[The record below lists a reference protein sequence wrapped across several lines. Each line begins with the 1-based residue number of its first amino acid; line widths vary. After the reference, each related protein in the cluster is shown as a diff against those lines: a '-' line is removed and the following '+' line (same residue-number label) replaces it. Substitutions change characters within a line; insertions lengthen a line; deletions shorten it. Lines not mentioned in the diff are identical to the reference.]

1 VISWIKSLFGW
12 RRKSRNREDRWE
24 QIQLYSKQ
32 AEENLEMRFVLLAI
46 CVALLLAPMTFAAR
60 IATAEDLVQAMQKKY
75 AKSWY
80 KTATFVQKTT
90 NIDKDGN
97 KKVETWY
104 EALSVPGSLRIDFTP
119 TKDGNG
125 ILFTNYQIYTFK
137 SGKVDVNRPYVHPL
151 MILGFD
157 IYRLPQAEA
166 MEKLKGLKFDLSIL
180 REDRWQDRPVYVVG
194 AKQGDLH
201 SPQFWIDQ
209 KNLYFVRM
217 IRPSGRDGA
226 QTQETQFN
234 KYQKL
239 GGGWMSPEVIF
250 MVDGKTVTTEEYS
263 ELRANIPLDSKL
275 FDPQFFTSVH
285 WRE

>member
-1 VISWIKSLFGW
+1 
-12 RRKSRNREDRWE
+12 
-24 QIQLYSKQ
+24 
-32 AEENLEMRFVLLAI
+32 MRLIVLLLI
-46 CVALLLAPMTFAAR
+46 TLSFVPTALAKKITTTEGLIQVL
-60 IATAEDLVQAMQKKY
+60 QKRY

-90 NIDKDGN
+90 NIDKDG
-97 KKVETWY
+97 KQKVEIWY

-119 TKDGNG
+119 VKDGNG
-125 ILFTNYQIYTFK
+125 ILFTNGQVYSFK
-137 SGKVDVNRPYVHPL
+137 KGKLENTRPYVHPL

-157 IYRLPQAEA
+157 MYRLPQADVL
-166 MEKLKGLKFDLSIL
+166 EKLKGLKFDLTIF
-180 REDRWQDRPVYVVG
+180 REDTWQGRPVYVVG
-194 AKQGDLH
+194 AKAGDLH

-217 IRPSGRDGA
+217 LRPVGRDGA

-234 KYQKL
+234 KYRKL

-250 MVDGKTVTTEEYS
+250 LVDGKIATTEEYS
-263 ELRANIPLDSKL
+263 ELKANMTLNSKL
-275 FDPQFFTSVH
+275 FDPQFFATMH

>member
-1 VISWIKSLFGW
+1 
-12 RRKSRNREDRWE
+12 
-24 QIQLYSKQ
+24 
-32 AEENLEMRFVLLAI
+32 MRLLVLLL
-46 CVALLLAPMTFAAR
+46 VLLSFAPA
-60 IATAEDLVQAMQKKY
+60 ATAAKINNTEELIQAMQAKY

-97 KKVETWY
+97 PKVETWY
-104 EALSVPGSLRIDFTP
+104 EAMSLPGSLRIDFTP

-125 ILFTNYQIYTFK
+125 ILFTNSQIYVFK
-137 SGKVDVNRPYVHPL
+137 NGKVDGNRPYVHPL

-157 IYRLPQAEA
+157 VYGLPAA
-166 MEKLKGLKFDLSIL
+166 DVIEKLKGLKFDLSIF
-180 REDRWQDRPVYVVG
+180 REDTWQGRPVYVVG
-194 AKQGDLH
+194 AKAGDLH
-201 SPQFWIDQ
+201 SQQFWIDQ
-209 KNLYFVRM
+209 QNLYFVRM
-217 IRPSGRDGA
+217 LRPGGRDGA

-250 MVDGKTVTTEEYS
+250 MVDGKVVTTEEYS
-263 ELRANIPLDSKL
+263 ELKANVPLDPKL
-275 FDPQFFTSVH
+275 FDPQYFATVH

>member
-1 VISWIKSLFGW
+1 M
-12 RRKSRNREDRWE
+12 RKSIALAFLILLVGSSDILAAKITTTE
-24 QIQLYSKQ
+24 QLI
-32 AEENLEMRFVLLAI
+32 
-46 CVALLLAPMTFAAR
+46 
-60 IATAEDLVQAMQKKY
+60 QAMQTKY

-90 NIDKDGN
+90 TFNPDGT

-104 EALSVPGSLRIDFTP
+104 EAMSLPGSLRIDFTP

-125 ILFTNYQIYTFK
+125 ILFTNSQIYIFK
-137 SGKVDVNRPYVHPL
+137 DGKVDSTRPYVHPL
-151 MILGFD
+151 MVLGFD
-157 IYRLPQAEA
+157 VYGMSQADA

-180 REDRWQDRPVYVVG
+180 REDTWQGRPVYVVG
-194 AKQGDLH
+194 AKEGDLH

-217 IRPSGRDGA
+217 IRPQGQDGA
-226 QTQETQFN
+226 KTQETQFN
-234 KYQKL
+234 KYVKL

-250 MVDGKTVTTEEYS
+250 MVDGKIATTEEYS
-263 ELRANIPLDSKL
+263 DLRANVTLPDKL
-275 FDPQFFTSVH
+275 FDPQSFVTVH